1 MSLEVNLF
9 SVFIAALI
17 TALATGLGALPFVFT
32 RRVGKHW
39 LSIGS
44 AIAAGLMLAASH
56 SLTSEGFN
64 QDAWLTMFGMLAGL
78 VLIVLAYRWIDRQGS
93 PHVRELKGADARKAF
108 LIMGVMIAHSF
119 AEGVGVGVSYGG
131 GDDLGVFITTAIAV
145 HNIPEGLAIALILVP
160 RGVSV
165 PWAAFWAVVSSL
177 PQPLM
182 AIPSYSFVT
191 VFQPFLPFGFGL
203 AAGAMIWMVFAEL
216 VPDAKEDLSSEKMGA
231 LIVLAFLAMLGF
243 QLLIG

>member
-17 TALATGLGALPFVFT
+17 TALATGLGAIPLLLT
-32 RRVGKHW
+32 RQLNKHW

-56 SLTSEGFN
+56 SLTSEGFHK
-64 QDAWLTMFGMLAGL
+64 DAVLTMAGMLTGL
-78 VLIVLAYRWIDRQGS
+78 VLIVIAYRWIDRQGS
-93 PHVRELKGADARKAF
+93 PHVRELKGADAKKAF

-131 GDDLGVFITTAIAV
+131 GETLGVFITTAIAV

-182 AIPSYSFVT
+182 AIPSYAFVT
-191 VFQPFLPFGFGL
+191 IFEPVLPFGFGV

-216 VPDAKEDLSSEKMGA
+216 VPDAKEDLTSEQMGA
-231 LIVLAFLAMLGF
+231 IIVLAFLAMLGI
-243 QLLIG
+243 QLIIA